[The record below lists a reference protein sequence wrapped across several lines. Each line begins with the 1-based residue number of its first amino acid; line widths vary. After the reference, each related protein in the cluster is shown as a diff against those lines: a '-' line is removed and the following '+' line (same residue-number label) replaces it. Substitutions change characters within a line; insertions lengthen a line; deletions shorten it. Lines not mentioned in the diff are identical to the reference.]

1 MGRNL
6 IGYFN
11 GGSGCSQ
18 YSVKIISDSSNT
30 AFDEVYLAGDS
41 PFVVTYDTSQTPF
54 DPIRL
59 SRASISV
66 VADEK
71 FLDVFSAEAQGTRVI
86 LELSGETKWAG
97 YLTSNLLNMPQ
108 DLCGPE
114 TFTLEAKDCLS
125 TLDNYYYHT
134 IGEKKSIV
142 TFRQILGQIAERCGL
157 LNEMYIDSSVMR
169 PNGSYIEMGSLTI
182 SEQNFFSSDTDEPWT
197 LKQVLEEI
205 CRYLGYTATQYKDA
219 LYLYD
224 MQSHSEFTWQTDHD
238 ATMIMNGFKYQK
250 STGWNSYYQGS
261 YPNLATGVTL
271 RQSIVRGAGADIS
284 LETIY
289 NKVQVKDSFY
299 QIDHFI
305 PDFYDDT
312 MLKNRYGNFWD
323 SKSMTNSGRLRYI
336 NKSGSSKKEEKDENE
351 HVYYIRK
358 FNHQDYTPIYRDP
371 ITLAEADI
379 TGSKIVVTS
388 VKNNQVNNDYTTY
401 TGKYTVTGEFRNDD
415 TVSHRVTVKATLTYE
430 WYDGDI
436 LSWDSET
443 NSQSSFITIQP
454 GQTAEITV
462 EVETPHHER
471 YDYSAKYDAV
481 YRIDNYTDEYPLS
494 IFADS
499 TSKFVGAT
507 ITDLATFDKPM
518 DNKKYNYETEANI
531 SFDRYIMIHQCD
543 KPDRM
548 HPHSEWL
555 FIMQLDELRDD
566 QIESVFPAI
575 MKLNEGYV
583 NPMIIDDKAYLSIN
597 AAAIFERYNLE
608 YINPDWT
615 KENSNIN
622 GLGLFLRTSSITTI
636 APCLIFKL
644 KIGNKYWSGQS
655 GWTTTD
661 SCFVVDLGTDKTD
674 RDDADFTAWWNTEH
688 PVLNNVSWTD
698 WAGASGYKIPLDD
711 TLDFSGDIGFWIMLP
726 SKMQKVD
733 TVNRYDGMNNY
744 CWVKDLDV
752 SFYTKM
758 QLNYDLSDVLYENII
773 DSGSTN
779 TLSDI
784 TCKVTTYPGE
794 GAHSY
799 SSVGLDGRLL
809 TNIKKVGTDDV
820 ANLPEE
826 NIVKAY
832 TNQYNTPTIRQT
844 LTLQSYISPFSYVRD
859 DTLGGKIFSVLG
871 TTIDYAKDSQTMTLL
886 EVKPW
891 HTN

>member
-1 MGRNL
+1 MPRNL

-11 GGSGCSQ
+11 GGSDCRQ
-18 YSVKIISDSSNT
+18 YSVKIIANPTSNT
-30 AFDEVYLAGDS
+30 FEEIYLAGES
-41 PFVVTYDTSQTPF
+41 PFVVTYDVSNTPF
-54 DPIRL
+54 DPIRT
-59 SRASISV
+59 SRASITV
-66 VADEK
+66 VADNK
-71 FLDVFSAEAQGTRVI
+71 LLDVFSSDAQGTQVI
-86 LELSGETKWAG
+86 LENGNSIEWVG
-97 YLTSNLLNMPQ
+97 YLTPNLLNMPD
-108 DLCGPE
+108 DLCGYD
-114 TFTLEAKDCLS
+114 TFTLEAQDCIY
-125 TLDNYYYHT
+125 TLDKLYYNT

-157 LNEMYIDSSVMR
+157 LNEMYIDSSMMR

-182 SEQNFFSSDTDEPWT
+182 SEQNFFYSDTDNSWT

-205 CRYLGYTATQYKDA
+205 CRYLGYTAMQYKDS

-224 MQSHSEFTWQTDHD
+224 MQSHSEFTWQTDRD

-250 STGWNSYYQGS
+250 STNWNSYYQGS
-261 YPNLATGVTL
+261 YPFSRGITL
-271 RQSIVRGAGADIS
+271 RQDIVRGTGADIS

-299 QIDHFI
+299 EIDHFI

-312 MLKNRYGNFWD
+312 LLKNRYGEFWNC
-323 SKSMTNSGRLRYI
+323 KSMVNSGKLRYI
-336 NKSGSSKKEEKDENE
+336 SKSGTSKKEEKDENE

-371 ITLAEADI
+371 ITLEVAD
-379 TGSKIVVTS
+379 TTESKIIPVS
-388 VKNNQVNNDYTTY
+388 VRNNQVNNDYTTY

-436 LSWDSET
+436 LSWDSAT
-443 NSQSSFITIQP
+443 NTQSSFITIQP
-454 GQTAEITV
+454 GETKEITV

-471 YDYSAKYDAV
+471 YDSSAKYDAV
-481 YRIDNYTDEYPLS
+481 YRIDNYTDEYPLN
-494 IFADS
+494 IFADA

-518 DNKKYNYETEANI
+518 DNTKYNYETEANI
-531 SFDRYIMIHQCD
+531 NFDRYIMIHQCD

-548 HPHSEWL
+548 HPYGEWIFL
-555 FIMQLDELRDD
+555 NPLHVLRDD
-566 QIESVFPAI
+566 QIESEFPAI

-583 NPMIIDDKAYLSIN
+583 NPMIIDSKAYLSID
-597 AAAIFERYNLE
+597 ASAIFERYNLE

-615 KENSNIN
+615 KDNSNIN
-622 GLGLFLRTSSITTI
+622 GLGLFLRTSSVTTI

-674 RDDADFTAWWNTEH
+674 KDDADFTKWWNTEH

-698 WAGASGYKIPLDD
+698 WAGAKGYKIPLDE
-711 TLDFSGDIGFWIMLP
+711 TLDFGDDIGFWIMLP

-733 TVNRYDGMNNY
+733 TVNQYDGMNNF
-744 CWVKDLDV
+744 CWVQDLDV
-752 SFYTKM
+752 SFHTKE
-758 QLNYDLSDVLYENII
+758 QLNYNLSDVLYENII

-784 TCKVTTYPGE
+784 TCKITTYPGD

-799 SSVGLDGRLL
+799 SSVGLDGALL
-809 TNIKKVGTDDV
+809 KGMKKVGTDGV
-820 ANLPEE
+820 MNVPEE
-826 NIVKAY
+826 NILKAY
-832 TNQYNTPTIRQT
+832 VNQYSTPTIKQT
-844 LTLQSYISPFSYVRD
+844 MTLQTYINPFSYIMDPTLD
-859 DTLGGKIFSVLG
+859 DRRFCILG
-871 TTIDYAKDSQTMTLL
+871 TTIDYKKDSQTLTLC
-886 EVKPW
+886 EVKSW
-891 HTN
+891 HMN